1 MYNVSDLL
9 GKPLLSISD
18 ALLLGTISNI
28 YFDPKL
34 QRGTFVM
41 LYTAED
47 ERRFFPLSK
56 ISATS
61 GDAATTLVADELTV
75 EGSGVPSPINCYAFD
90 HSGSCLGII
99 KDVVMDGCKVVS
111 FIAGEH
117 TLCADK
123 LISIGSVLVFN
134 SGDKPVRLKPKKEST
149 KQKQPIAEE
158 NREENKDIP
167 LPQRVGAPSYE
178 FLLGKKL
185 QRTIVG
191 SQGNVI
197 GAKGEDVTD
206 ELIDKAKKEG
216 KLVILALNAL

>member
-1 MYNVSDLL
+1 MYNVSELL

-34 QRGTFVM
+34 QRGTLVM
-41 LYTAED
+41 LYTADD
-47 ERRFFPLSK
+47 ERQFFPLGK
-56 ISATS
+56 ISTTA
-61 GDAATTLVADELTV
+61 GDAATTLVSDELTA
-75 EGSGVPSPINCYAFD
+75 EASGVPSPINSYAFD
-90 HSGSCLGII
+90 CEGKCLGII
-99 KDVVMDGCKVVS
+99 RDIIMDGCKVVS

-117 TLCADK
+117 TLYADK
-123 LISIGSVLVFN
+123 LISIGSVLIFN
-134 SGDKPVRLKPKKEST
+134 TGDKPVRLKAKREGS
-149 KQKQPIAEE
+149 KQKPPSAEE
-158 NREENKDIP
+158 IREESKDVA
-167 LPQRVGAPSYE
+167 LPQHVGAPSYE

-197 GAKGEDVTD
+197 ASEGENVTD